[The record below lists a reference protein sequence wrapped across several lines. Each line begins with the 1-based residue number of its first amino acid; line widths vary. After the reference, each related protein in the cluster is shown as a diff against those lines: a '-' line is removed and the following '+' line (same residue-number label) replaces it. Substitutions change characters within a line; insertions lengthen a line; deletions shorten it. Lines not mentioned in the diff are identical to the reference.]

1 MKGNY
6 KLKSNFLQILIAIF
20 NKNKKDDLV
29 TIPLMKTI
37 EILLQSD
44 YLSEPEL
51 SKDLLEI
58 HALCVQECNKSK
70 VIVKLM
76 ASIGVFSN
84 MLTTKD
90 PELCIKA
97 LRSLL
102 FLLYNAFPKVRKLAA
117 EKLYTSLLILEDY
130 SLLVSSEE

>member
-1 MKGNY
+1 MKGNN
-6 KLKSNFLQILIAIF
+6 KLKSNFLQILITIF

-58 HALCVQECNKSK
+58 HALCV
-70 VIVKLM
+70 
-76 ASIGVFSN
+76 
-84 MLTTKD
+84 
-90 PELCIKA
+90 
-97 LRSLL
+97 
-102 FLLYNAFPKVRKLAA
+102 
-117 EKLYTSLLILEDY
+117 
-130 SLLVSSEE
+130 